1 MSLGNDPVS
10 QRKPSSIPS
19 PEIVAEVTVS
29 TASAIVRSKD
39 DPYRVLVADSEKHPK
54 PVIPGGKVER
64 EDVTSDAKA
73 PGLSCVL
80 REVKEEVGTELF
92 NPTYLGKAQDPDRD
106 IRLVPAKKVSSAVV
120 EPELPNG
127 VAADAMVKAHYG
139 CPDYIFVGEV
149 DEAALTDT
157 EELKGRRFIDIRK
170 IGPGDLSA
178 GHDVILL
185 TYRRMLD
192 EGATS
197 FPEESLRHFNLERD
211 TFSASQK

>member
-10 QRKPSSIPS
+10 QLKPSSAPS
-19 PEIVAEVTVS
+19 PEIIAEVTVS

-54 PVIPGGKVER
+54 PVIPGGKV
-64 EDVTSDAKA
+64 

-80 REVKEEVGTELF
+80 REVKEEVGTELL

-197 FPEESLRHFNLERD
+197 FPEESLRCFSLERD
-211 TFSASQK
+211 TFSESRK